1 MMEEYVWHYGYKGIV
16 SMVRKGVRSTQ
27 KTLPSPHSPTPP
39 LPRSALVSFPFR
51 NKLCFSMALD
61 PLTIIVIFHNLT
73 WLAVYDCPGND
84 NRQRTNSWVGCS
96 KCFFIGQQWY
106 AFKTDT
112 NWQIVRLPV
121 KGLIYVID
129 IIFCCRAA
137 LMAMTLKITF
147 VQMVIIM
154 IWQHCSSPPKNQP

>member
-1 MMEEYVWHYGYKGIV
+1 MMEDYVWHYGYKGIV

-73 WLAVYDCPGND
+73 WLAVTTVLEMIIDKELTVEWDVQSVFSLASND
-84 NRQRTNSWVGCS
+84 LLLKQ
-96 KCFFIGQQWY
+96 IQ
-106 AFKTDT
+106 

-121 KGLIYVID
+121 KGLIYVVD

-154 IWQHCSSPPKNQP
+154 IWRHCSSPPKNQP